1 MQKTVTSFDLAAVV
15 LELRERLEGA
25 RIQNIYQLRGKTIV
39 LKLHQPSQ
47 PALHLLIEPGK
58 RLHLTSYL
66 LEKPQEPPAFCM
78 VLRKYLRNS
87 TIAEISQHEFERIVV
102 IKARTKEGEFKLI
115 LELFGDGNA
124 ILVDNQGIIRQALV
138 FKRMRDRNILR
149 GEPFQQAPSSGKN
162 PLHIRQ
168 LDLLELKAFRDLEV
182 VRALTKFLSIG
193 GTYAEEILL
202 RAQVDKNK
210 RCELLENGDLDKMFA
225 ALEEILSP
233 LETGKLEPRIIIDQT
248 GRWVDVVPAPLRRY
262 ESLGCKEF
270 ETFNEALDEF
280 YAKTLTEQEVSKVA
294 EKAEEAIARQQRILK
309 EQESLEEAKQDA
321 ERMRRVGDK
330 IYTHFHQL
338 QTLMQRIM
346 DEKRS
351 GKAWQDIVSELE
363 DEKKTGKEPSA
374 FFEGLDTKKLVL
386 NVMVEG
392 LPFSLM
398 LMDSV
403 QDNAATYYE
412 RAKKAERK
420 AEGAE
425 KAIEETLRRIEDLRR
440 QKEVAVEKTGKPVA
454 KRRKEAWH
462 EKFRWF
468 HTSEGLLVVGGKDA
482 VTNEILVKK
491 HTEPHDLV
499 FHADIAGA
507 PFVLIKTEGKT
518 PTEQSIY
525 EAAQLAASHSRAWK
539 AKFSAIDV
547 YWVHPEQVSKTPPS
561 GEYLQKGAFMIRG
574 KKNYVKKTPLRLA
587 IGLDTKTELPTI
599 IGGPK
604 DAVESKTAVYVEIV
618 PGDLPSSKL
627 ASKIRQMLKK
637 KASKDLQEKVAQIQI
652 EEIQV
657 FIPFGRGEVI
667 SH

>member
-1 MQKTVTSFDLAAVV
+1 
-15 LELRERLEGA
+15 
-25 RIQNIYQLRGKTIV
+25 
-39 LKLHQPSQ
+39 
-47 PALHLLIEPGK
+47 
-58 RLHLTSYL
+58 
-66 LEKPQEPPAFCM
+66 
-78 VLRKYLRNS
+78 
-87 TIAEISQHEFERIVV
+87 
-102 IKARTKEGEFKLI
+102 
-115 LELFGDGNA
+115 
-124 ILVDNQGIIRQALV
+124 
-138 FKRMRDRNILR
+138 
-149 GEPFQQAPSSGKN
+149 
-162 PLHIRQ
+162 
-168 LDLLELKAFRDLEV
+168 
-182 VRALTKFLSIG
+182 
-193 GTYAEEILL
+193 
-202 RAQVDKNK
+202 
-210 RCELLENGDLDKMFA
+210 LDKMFA

-248 GRWVDVVPAPLRRY
+248 GKWVDVVPAPLKRY
-262 ESLGCKEF
+262 ESIECKEF

-309 EQESLEEAKQDA
+309 EQESLEEAKQES

-392 LPFSLM
+392 LPFSLR

-403 QDNAATYYE
+403 QDNAATCYE
-412 RAKKAERK
+412 QAKKAERK

-454 KRRKEAWH
+454 KRRKEAWF

-468 HTSEGLLVVGGKDA
+468 YTSEGLLVVGGKDA

-491 HTEPHDLV
+491 HMEPHDLV

-525 EAAQLAASHSRAWK
+525 EATQLAASHSRAWK

-547 YWVHPEQVSKTPPS
+547 YWVHPEQVSKAPPS

-587 IGLDTKTELPTI
+587 IGLDTKTEMPTI

-637 KASKDLQEKVAQIQI
+637 KVSKDLQEKVAQIQI

-667 SH
+667 NH